1 MNKEELRKVNSA
13 TKYPSI
19 LTYHQLDP
27 TNGMLQEGLTAEWS
41 GPLVATEKIDG
52 VNARIIV
59 PPLAGVPGGSVGW
72 LIGSREVLLTAEGDR
87 VANYDLGIV
96 EVLEEIAS
104 DVARW
109 LRKPGWIVTAY
120 FEVFGQRG
128 SDKWKQYGDGTRPGA
143 RLFDIADVRLS
154 TLDME
159 LHQISGWRDR
169 GNQEFTS
176 WGQLADQAEA
186 MGVLSVP
193 ELFTV
198 DASELPTTV
207 HETADWL
214 RHKIPETHAKLTSEG
229 KGEAEGLVL
238 RSADRG
244 TIAKLRHQDYQGT
257 LRRRQGS
264 AKPLKLKVAPELE
277 GFGV

>member
-1 MNKEELRKVNSA
+1 VNRDELRKINSA

-19 LTYHQLDP
+19 LTYHKMDP
-27 TNGMLQEGLTAEWS
+27 ANGMLQEGLTAEWS
-41 GPLVATEKIDG
+41 GSLVATEKIDG
-52 VNARIIV
+52 TSARIIV
-59 PPLAGVPGGSVGW
+59 PPMMGDVPAW
-72 LIGSREVLLTAEGDR
+72 LIGSREVLLTADGDR

-96 EVLEEIAS
+96 EVLEEIAH

-109 LRKPGWIVTAY
+109 LRKPGFIVTAY

-128 SDKWKQYGDGTRPGA
+128 SDRWKQYGDGTRPGA
-143 RLFDIADVRLS
+143 RLFDIADVRVT
-154 TLDME
+154 TLGMD
-159 LHQISGWRDR
+159 LPQISAWRDR

-176 WGQLADQAEA
+176 WHLLPEQATF
-186 MGVLSVP
+186 MGVSSVP

-207 HETADWL
+207 VATADWL
-214 RHKIPETHAKLTSEG
+214 KLKIPETHAKLTPEG
-229 KGEAEGLVL
+229 KGNAEGLVL

-244 TIAKLRHQDYQGT
+244 VIAKLRHDDYQGT

-264 AKPLKLKVAPELE
+264 AKPLKLKVTPEME